1 MKRGKYKNGY
11 TGKRRQNEKTE
22 RKHAQ
27 KAARRNGEHSH
38 GRTVKTIRNEKA
50 RNGKME
56 KRQTLRRKR
65 HWGEDTNKKRRT
77 LEKKKTFKEETQT
90 QKTRK
95 AEERRNVANEK
106 RKNGETTE
114 TAAPE
119 TLRKGDK

>member
-1 MKRGKYKNGY
+1 MKKGKYKNGY

-77 LEKKKTFKEETQT
+77 LEKK
-90 QKTRK
+90 
-95 AEERRNVANEK
+95 RRSKKK
-106 RKNGETTE
+106 RKHRKLEKPKKGET
-114 TAAPE
+114 
-119 TLRKGDK
+119 